1 MSMIMNEFTYY
12 DDVKLWRAQLSF
24 NLKCLGHGN
33 SFCQAKG
40 QGQGS
45 ATCQLLVKFTK
56 H

>member
-1 MSMIMNEFTYY
+1 MSMIMNEYTYY

-24 NLKCLGHGN
+24 NLKCLGLRN
-33 SFCQAKG
+33 SFCQA

-45 ATCQLLVKFTK
+45 ATGQLLVKFTK